1 LDHEIKKLSK
11 ILEEMNPYEE
21 IFPDTK
27 LIEEGILDSLTMV
40 LLIGCIEKE
49 FGIKVPEDEL
59 KISNFETMGSIMKMI
74 RILK

>member
-1 LDHEIKKLSK
+1 MDHEIKKLSK

-40 LLIGCIEKE
+40 LLICCIEKE

>member
-1 LDHEIKKLSK
+1 MDHEIKKLSK

-49 FGIKVPEDEL
+49 FG
-59 KISNFETMGSIMKMI
+59 F
-74 RILK
+74 

>member
-1 LDHEIKKLSK
+1 MALVDRLREI
-11 ILEEMNPYEE
+11 M
-21 IFPDTK
+21 
-27 LIEEGILDSLTMV
+27 
-40 LLIGCIEKE
+40 EKE